1 MSLSNI
7 LSLFFGELESSV
19 VVTLG
24 FAHILIVSLIVLYK
38 EKLTKTANAEPQI
51 LLTPPSTGPSN
62 ELNTVEVNLNSLHL
76 MLYSCRNFEKVLE
89 STV

>member
-62 ELNTVEVNLNSLHL
+62 ELNTVEVNLNSLHI
-76 MLYSCRNFEKVLE
+76 MYSCRNFEKVLE